1 MEKRR
6 FNRLLKKIKRD
17 EKAFDAIYDFYYK
30 RIVYHLSRNY
40 GKELAEDIAHEF
52 FLKLI
57 KNDKEYGQIAKPTSW
72 VYKCCDNLA
81 KTELRK
87 THCNIAIDESER
99 VVVDLTTETDNEISD
114 VLADLDEVSVKI
126 IHLHYWEGYAFNE
139 IAEILG
145 ISYSSVRQRHK
156 RVKQHLK
163 NILEERKIGSKFNL
177 LKVKNER
184 EQRT

>member
-57 KNDKEYGQIAKPTSW
+57 KNNKEYNKIEKPTSW
-72 VYKCCDNLA
+72 VYRCCENLA
-81 KTELRK
+81 KTAIKKKSYNMPIEDNAVK
-87 THCNIAIDESER
+87 SNFDFANIRNAEIR
-99 VVVDLTTETDNEISD
+99 ETISALDEISK
-114 VLADLDEVSVKI
+114 KI
-126 IHLHYWEGYAFNE
+126 VYLHYWEGYAFSE
-139 IAEILG
+139 VAEIVGL
-145 ISYSSVRQRHK
+145 SYDAVRQRHK
-156 RVKQHLK
+156 RLK
-163 NILEERKIGSKFNL
+163 KYLSKV
-177 LKVKNER
+177 LK
-184 EQRT
+184 